1 MKPLTDLNDEQR
13 HAVTTTRGP
22 VLVLAGAGSG
32 KTRVITHR
40 IAHLLE
46 QGALPGEI
54 LAVTFTNKAAAE
66 MRERVKRLLG
76 GAGMDE
82 LWIST
87 FHSFGLGL
95 LRRDANA
102 LGFSPRSTILDEED
116 RAQVIRQV
124 MQEHTGHV
132 EADLRDAFHAFLQ
145 DVKGGGRPSMEV
157 ARDAGPVRGKLLLRV
172 FRDYQARL
180 KMQRS
185 WDFDDLLL
193 LPLRLLKEVPEVRSR
208 WAERFRYIM
217 VDEYQDT
224 NVLQVDLL
232 AQLASR
238 WGNLCVVGD
247 DDQSIYRW
255 RGARVENILE
265 FGDRFPGT
273 TVIKLTRNYRSTREI
288 LDLANGLIRHNLKR
302 HDKELWT
309 DRVGRLKVDLV
320 HVPSQEKEA
329 EHIAGDVLRRIGEGA
344 APKDIAVLYRTRG
357 QARLFEEYFTLYDI
371 PYRVVGSFDFF
382 RRREVRDALAY
393 WKLAVN
399 PFDDT
404 SFLRIVNTPA
414 RGVGTRTLE
423 RLTELKAVKEGSLWE
438 ALEALLETPEGVP
451 ARSARELSRFRRVV
465 GAAVEGLADANPETL
480 HAHAS
485 ILLAESGYRDHLSR
499 EKPAGWQA
507 VESLL
512 RMLQRAVEQ
521 GKVTSLGGFL
531 EIVALEAREK
541 EKGGDGKDLGGLASL
556 ITLHSAKGLE
566 FPHVYI
572 AGLVE
577 GLLPH
582 ARSMDRDV
590 DLEEE
595 RRLLY
600 VGITRARSHLALSHY
615 GTRKRLRD
623 TIHCIPSR
631 FLEELPPGL
640 LERSTSKAQEK
651 LGEEEFVDALGSLL
665 KSLSD

>member
-1 MKPLTDLNDEQR
+1 MSLLSGLNDEQR
-13 HAVTTTRGP
+13 RAVTTTRGP
-22 VLVLAGAGSG
+22 LLVLAGAGSG

-40 IAHLLE
+40 IAHLLAE
-46 QGALPGEI
+46 GVSPQEI

-66 MRERVKRLLG
+66 MKERVGELLA
-76 GAGMDE
+76 GAGMED

-95 LRRDANA
+95 LRKDASA
-102 LGFSPRSTILDEED
+102 LGFSPRSSILDEED
-116 RAQVIRQV
+116 RAQLIRQV
-124 MQEHTGHV
+124 LQEHTGHV
-132 EADLRDAFHAFLQ
+132 EANLRDAFYAFLQ
-145 DVKGGGRPSMEV
+145 EVKGDGRPGLEV
-157 ARDAGPVRGKLLLRV
+157 ARDAGPVQGKLLLRV

-185 WDFDDLLL
+185 WDFDDLVL
-193 LPLRLLKEVPEVRSR
+193 LPMRLLKEVPESR
-208 WAERFRYIM
+208 EKWAGRFRYIM

-224 NVLQVDLL
+224 NMLQVDLL
-232 AQLASR
+232 SSLASR

-265 FGDRFPGT
+265 FEDRFPGT
-273 TVIKLTRNYRSTREI
+273 TVVKLTRNYRSTREI

-302 HDKELWT
+302 HDKDLWT
-309 DRVGRLKVDLV
+309 DRIGKLKVDLV

-329 EHIAGDVLRRIGEGA
+329 EHIAGDVLRLMGEDV
-344 APKDIAVLYRTRG
+344 PPSDIAVLYRTRG

-399 PFDDT
+399 PSDDT
-404 SFLRIVNTPA
+404 SFLRVVNTPA

-423 RLTELKAVKEGSLWE
+423 RLTEIKAAQECSLWD
-438 ALEALLETPEGVP
+438 ALGTLLSTPEGLQ
-451 ARSARELSRFRRVV
+451 ARSVRELGRFRRVV
-465 GAAVEGLADANPETL
+465 SAAVAGVADTDPEHL

-485 ILLAESGYRDHLSR
+485 DLLAESGYRDHLAR
-499 EKPAGWQA
+499 EKPTGWQA

-512 RMLQRAVEQ
+512 RMLRRAVEK
-521 GKVTSLGGFL
+521 GKATTLQGFL

-541 EKGGDGKDLGGLASL
+541 EKGANDKDLGGLSSL
-556 ITLHSAKGLE
+556 ITLHAAKGLE

-572 AGLVE
+572 SGLVD

-582 ARSMDRDV
+582 VRSMDSKE

-600 VGITRARSHLALSHY
+600 VGITRARKHLSLSHF

-631 FLEELPPGL
+631 FIDELPPGL
-640 LERSTSKAQEK
+640 LERTSSKAQEK
-651 LGEEEFVDALGSLL
+651 LGEDEVVSALGSLL
-665 KSLSD
+665 DSLSD

>member
-1 MKPLTDLNDEQR
+1 MDLLSGLNDEQR
-13 HAVTTTRGP
+13 RAVTTTRGP
-22 VLVLAGAGSG
+22 LLVLAGAGSG

-40 IAHLLE
+40 IAHLLAE
-46 QGALPGEI
+46 GVSPHEI

-66 MRERVKRLLG
+66 MKERVGELLVG
-76 GAGMDE
+76 GGMDD

-95 LRRDANA
+95 LRRDAQA

-116 RAQVIRQV
+116 RTQLIRQV
-124 MQEHTGHV
+124 LQEHTGHV
-132 EADLRDAFHAFLQ
+132 EASLRDAFYAFLQ
-145 DVKGGGRPSMEV
+145 EVKGDGRPGIEA
-157 ARDAGPVRGKLLLRV
+157 ARDVGPIQGKLLLRV
-172 FRDYQARL
+172 FRDYQTRL
-180 KMQRS
+180 KMQHS
-185 WDFDDLLL
+185 WDFDDLVL
-193 LPLRLLKEVPEVRSR
+193 LPMRLLKEVSESR
-208 WAERFRYIM
+208 EKWSSRFRYIM

-224 NVLQVDLL
+224 NMLQVDLL
-232 AQLASR
+232 SSLASR

-265 FGDRFPGT
+265 FEDRFPGT
-273 TVIKLTRNYRSTREI
+273 TVVKLTRNYRSTREI

-309 DRVGRLKVDLV
+309 DRIGKLKVELV

-329 EHIAGDVLRRIGEGA
+329 EHIANDVTRLMSEGV
-344 APKDIAVLYRTRG
+344 PPVDVAVLYRTRG

-399 PFDDT
+399 PSDDT

-423 RLTELKAVKEGSLWE
+423 RLTEIKAAQECSLWV
-438 ALEALLETPEGVP
+438 ALERLLANPEGVQ
-451 ARSARELSRFRRVV
+451 ARSIRELGRFRRVV
-465 GAAVEGLADANPETL
+465 AAAVAGVADADPETL
-480 HAHAS
+480 TTHAAD
-485 ILLAESGYRDHLSR
+485 LLAETGYRDHLAR
-499 EKPAGWQA
+499 EKPTGWQA

-512 RMLQRAVEQ
+512 RMLQRAIEK
-521 GKVTSLGGFL
+521 GKATTLREFL

-541 EKGGDGKDLGGLASL
+541 EKGGKDKDLGGLASL
-556 ITLHSAKGLE
+556 ITLHAAKGLE

-572 AGLVE
+572 SGLVD

-582 ARSMDRDV
+582 VRSMDRAE

-600 VGITRARSHLALSHY
+600 VGITRARRRLSLSHF

-623 TIHCIPSR
+623 TIHCVPSR
-631 FLEELPPGL
+631 FIEELPDGL
-640 LERSTSKAQEK
+640 LERTSSKAQEK
-651 LGEEEFVDALGSLL
+651 LGEDEVADALGSLL
-665 KSLSD
+665 DSLSD

>member
-1 MKPLTDLNDEQR
+1 MDLLSTLNDEQR
-13 HAVTTTRGP
+13 IAVTTTRGP

-32 KTRVITHR
+32 KTRVVTHR

-46 QGALPGEI
+46 HGALPREI

-66 MRERVKRLLG
+66 MKDRVRRLVRG
-76 GAGMDE
+76 GGIDD

-87 FHSFGLGL
+87 FHSFGLGV
-95 LRRDANA
+95 LRRDAGL
-102 LGFSPRSTILDEED
+102 LGLSPKSTILDEED
-116 RAQVIRQV
+116 RAQLIRQV
-124 MQEHTGHV
+124 IQEHTGHV
-132 EADLRDAFHAFLQ
+132 EADLRDAFLAFLQ
-145 DVKGGGRPSMEV
+145 EVKGDGRPGLEA
-157 ARDAGPVRGKLLLRV
+157 ARDAGPIQGKLLLRI

-180 KMQRS
+180 KMQHS

-193 LPLRLLKEVPEVRSR
+193 LPVQLFREVPDALER
-208 WAERFRYIM
+208 WAGRFRYVM

-224 NVLQVDLL
+224 NLLQVDLL
-232 AQLASR
+232 NHLASR

-265 FGDRFPGT
+265 FDQRFPGT
-273 TVIKLTRNYRSTREI
+273 TVVKLTRNYRSTREI
-288 LDLANGLIRHNLKR
+288 LDLANGLIRHNVKR
-302 HDKELWT
+302 HEKELWT

-320 HVPSQEKEA
+320 HLPSQEKEA
-329 EHIAGDVLRRIGEGA
+329 EHIAGDVARLIGDGV
-344 APKDIAVLYRTRG
+344 APSDVAVLYRTRG

-393 WKLAVN
+393 WKLVVN
-399 PFDDT
+399 PSHDI
-404 SFLRIVNTPA
+404 SFLRVVNTPP

-423 RLTELKAVKEGSLWE
+423 RLTDLKTAQGGSLWD
-438 ALEALLETPEGVP
+438 ALDGLLRAPEGLQ
-451 ARSARELSRFRRVV
+451 ARTVRELTRFRRVV
-465 GAAVEGLADANPETL
+465 GAAIEGLADATPETL
-480 HAHAS
+480 ATHVS
-485 ILLAESGYRDHLSR
+485 DLLAESGFRDHLAR

-512 RMLQRAVEQ
+512 RMLRRAVEQ
-521 GKVTSLGGFL
+521 GKAATLREFL

-541 EKGGDGKDLGGLASL
+541 EKGGDDKDLGGLASL
-556 ITLHSAKGLE
+556 ITLHAAKGLE

-572 AGLVE
+572 AGMVD

-582 ARSMDRDV
+582 VRSMDSAEEI
-590 DLEEE
+590 EEE
-595 RRLLY
+595 RRLMY
-600 VGITRARSHLALSHY
+600 VGITRARSHLALSHF
-615 GTRKRLRD
+615 GTRRRLRD

-631 FLEELPPGL
+631 FLDELPPGL
-640 LERSTSKAQEK
+640 LEHTASKAHEK
-651 LGEEEFVDALGSLL
+651 LDEGEVVDALSSLL
-665 KSLSD
+665 NSLSD

>member
-1 MKPLTDLNDEQR
+1 MDPLSGLNDEQR
-13 HAVTTTRGP
+13 RAVTTTRGP

-40 IAHLLE
+40 IAHLLD
-46 QGALPGEI
+46 QGVGPREI
-54 LAVTFTNKAAAE
+54 LAVTFTNKAATE
-66 MRERVKRLLG
+66 MKERVGRLIREDGLS
-76 GAGMDE
+76 DP
-82 LWIST
+82 WIST
-87 FHSFGLGL
+87 FHSFGLGV
-95 LRRDANA
+95 LRRDAGT
-102 LGFSPRSTILDEED
+102 LGLSPRSTILDEED
-116 RAQVIRQV
+116 RAQLIRQV

-132 EADLRDAFHAFLQ
+132 DADLRDAFNAFLQ
-145 DVKGGGRPSMEV
+145 DVKGGGRPGMEA
-157 ARDAGPVRGKLLLRV
+157 ARDAGPVRGKLLLRL

-180 KMQRS
+180 GMQRS

-193 LPLRLLKEVPEVRSR
+193 LPVQLLEENADARER
-208 WAERFRYIM
+208 WAGRFRYIM

-224 NVLQVDLL
+224 NLLQVRLL
-232 AQLASR
+232 GLLASR

-265 FGDRFPGT
+265 FEDRFPDT
-273 TVIKLTRNYRSTREI
+273 TVVKLTRNYRSTREI
-288 LDLANGLIRHNLKR
+288 LGLANGLIRHNVKR
-302 HDKELWT
+302 HDKDLWT
-309 DRVGRLKVDLV
+309 DRAGRLNVELT
-320 HVPSQEKEA
+320 HLPSQEKEA
-329 EHIAGDVLRRIGEGA
+329 EHIAEEVSRLVGDGV
-344 APKDIAVLYRTRG
+344 APADVAVLYRTRS

-399 PFDDT
+399 PADDT
-404 SFLRIVNTPA
+404 SFLRVVNTPA

-423 RLTELKAVKEGSLWE
+423 RLAEVKDRQGGSLWE
-438 ALEALLETPEGVP
+438 ALAAILEEPAALQPRTV
-451 ARSARELSRFRRVV
+451 RELRRFHDVLGR
-465 GAAVEGLADANPETL
+465 AVAGLADATPETVG
-480 HAHAS
+480 AHAS
-485 ILLAESGYRDHLSR
+485 DLLAESGFRDRLAR

-512 RMLQRAVEQ
+512 GMLRRAVEQ
-521 GKVTSLGGFL
+521 GKAATLREFL

-541 EKGGDGKDLGGLASL
+541 EKSTASRETGGLASL
-556 ITLHSAKGLE
+556 ITLHAAKGLE

-572 AGLVE
+572 AGLVD

-582 ARSMDRDV
+582 VRSMDRAE

-600 VGITRARSHLALSHY
+600 VGITRARTRLALSHF
-615 GTRKRLRD
+615 GIRKRLRD

-631 FLEELPPGL
+631 FLEELPAAL
-640 LERSTSKAQEK
+640 VERTASKAQKK
-651 LGEEEFVDALGSLL
+651 LDEEEFADALDSLL
-665 KSLSD
+665 NSLSD

>member
-1 MKPLTDLNDEQR
+1 MSLLRGLNDEQR
-13 HAVTTTRGP
+13 RAVTTTQGP
-22 VLVLAGAGSG
+22 LLVLAGAGSG

-46 QGALPGEI
+46 QGAMPREI
-54 LAVTFTNKAAAE
+54 LAVTFTNKAASE
-66 MRERVKRLLG
+66 MKERVGKLLG
-76 GAGMDE
+76 GGGMDD
-82 LWIST
+82 LTIST
-87 FHSFGLGL
+87 FHSFGLEL

-116 RAQVIRQV
+116 RAQLIRQV
-124 MQEHTGHV
+124 IQEHTSQV
-132 EADLRDAFHAFLQ
+132 EAALRDAFYAFLQ
-145 DVKGGGRPSMEV
+145 EVKGDGRPGLEA
-157 ARDAGPVRGKLLLRV
+157 ARDSGPVRGKLLLRL

-185 WDFDDLLL
+185 WDFDDLIL
-193 LPLRLLKEVPEVRSR
+193 LPVRLLKEVEESLHR
-208 WAERFRYIM
+208 WSERFRYIM

-224 NVLQVDLL
+224 NMLQVDLL
-232 AQLASR
+232 SSLASR

-265 FGDRFPGT
+265 FEARFPGT
-273 TVIKLTRNYRSTREI
+273 TVVKLTRNYRSTREI
-288 LDLANGLIRHNLKR
+288 LDLANGLIRHNVKR
-302 HDKELWT
+302 HEKNLWT
-309 DRVGRLKVDLV
+309 DRIGKLKVDLV

-329 EHIAGDVLRRIGEGA
+329 EHIAGDVLRLIGEGA
-344 APKDIAVLYRTRG
+344 APADVAVLYRTRG

-399 PFDDT
+399 PADDT

-414 RGVGTRTLE
+414 RGVGTRALE
-423 RLTELKAVKEGSLWE
+423 RLTALKADGASSLWE
-438 ALEALLETPEGVP
+438 ALGALLEAPEGVQ
-451 ARSARELSRFRRVV
+451 ARGLRELTRFRRVMQT
-465 GAAVEGLADANPETL
+465 AMAGLEDATPETL
-480 HAHAS
+480 HAHALD
-485 ILLAESGYRDHLSR
+485 LLADSGYRDYLAR
-499 EKPAGWQA
+499 EKPTGWQA

-512 RMLQRAVEQ
+512 RMLRRAVEQ
-521 GKVTSLGGFL
+521 GKAATLRDYL

-541 EKGGDGKDLGGLASL
+541 EKGGEKELGGLASL
-556 ITLHSAKGLE
+556 ITLHAAKGLE
-566 FPHVYI
+566 FPNVYI
-572 AGLVE
+572 AGLVD

-582 ARSMDRDV
+582 VRSMDSAE

-600 VGITRARSHLALSHY
+600 VGITRARRRLSLSHF

-623 TIHCIPSR
+623 TIHCVPSR
-631 FLEELPPGL
+631 FIEELPVGL
-640 LERSTSKAQEK
+640 LERTSSKAQQK
-651 LGEEEFVDALGSLL
+651 LGEDEVVSALGSLL
-665 KSLSD
+665 NSLSD

>member
-1 MKPLTDLNDEQR
+1 MDLLTSLNDEQR

-40 IAHLLE
+40 IAHLLG
-46 QGALPGEI
+46 QGTNPREI
-54 LAVTFTNKAAAE
+54 LAVTFTNKAASE
-66 MRERVKRLLG
+66 MKERVGRLLG
-76 GAGMDE
+76 GGGMDD

-87 FHSFGLGL
+87 FHSFGLGV

-102 LGFSPRSTILDEED
+102 LGLSPRSTILDEED
-116 RAQVIRQV
+116 RAQLIRQV
-124 MQEHTGHV
+124 MQEHSGHV
-132 EADLRDAFHAFLQ
+132 EATLRDAFYAFLQ
-145 DVKGGGRPSMEV
+145 DVKGDGRSSMDA
-157 ARDAGPVRGKLLLRV
+157 ARDAGPILGKLMLRL
-172 FRDYQARL
+172 FRDYQTRL

-193 LPLRLLKEVPEVRSR
+193 LPVRLLKEVPEALDR
-208 WAERFRYIM
+208 WAGRFRYIM

-224 NVLQVDLL
+224 NTLQADLL
-232 AQLASR
+232 NLLASR

-265 FGDRFPGT
+265 FEEHHPGT
-273 TVIKLTRNYRSTREI
+273 TVVKLTRNYRSTREI
-288 LDLANGLIRHNLKR
+288 LDLANGLIRHNVKR

-309 DRVGRLKVDLV
+309 DRVGRLKVDVV
-320 HVPSQEKEA
+320 HVPNQEKEA
-329 EHIAGDVLRRIGEGA
+329 EHIASDVARLIGDGV
-344 APKDIAVLYRTRG
+344 APAEVAVLYRTRG

-382 RRREVRDALAY
+382 RRREVRDTLAY

-399 PFDDT
+399 PSDDT

-423 RLTELKAVKEGSLWE
+423 RLTDLKAEQEFSLWE
-438 ALEALLETPEGVP
+438 ALELLLRKPDGLQT
-451 ARSARELSRFRRVV
+451 RSIRELERFHRVIGV
-465 GAAVEGLADANPETL
+465 AIEGLADAAPETL

-485 ILLAESGYRDHLSR
+485 DLLAESGFRDHLAR

-512 RMLQRAVEQ
+512 RMLRRAVEQ
-521 GKVTSLGGFL
+521 GKAASLRDFL

-541 EKGGDGKDLGGLASL
+541 EKGANDKDLGGLASL
-556 ITLHSAKGLE
+556 ITLHAAKGLE
-566 FPHVYI
+566 FPQVYI
-572 AGLVE
+572 TGLVE

-582 ARSMDRDV
+582 VRSMDQEA

-600 VGITRARSHLALSHY
+600 VGITRARRRLALSHF

-623 TIHCIPSR
+623 TIHCVPSR

-640 LERSTSKAQEK
+640 LERTGSKAQEK
-651 LGEEEFVDALGSLL
+651 LGEEEVVDALSSLL
-665 KSLSD
+665 NSLSD